1 MAGVFFL
8 CRKIRTFVS
17 YKSFCYN
24 VAKGGKIMKTTLHLA
39 FDDNERSMI
48 LQSLNN
54 PMIVFDFPQSKLS
67 SKYRL
72 GS

>member
-1 MAGVFFL
+1 
-8 CRKIRTFVS
+8 
-17 YKSFCYN
+17 
-24 VAKGGKIMKTTLHLA
+24 MKTTLHLA